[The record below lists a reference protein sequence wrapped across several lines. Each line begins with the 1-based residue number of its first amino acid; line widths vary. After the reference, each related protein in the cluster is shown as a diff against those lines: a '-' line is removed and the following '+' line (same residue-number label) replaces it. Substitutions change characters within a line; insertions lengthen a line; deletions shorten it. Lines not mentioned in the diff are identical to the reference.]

1 MGIKPESRR
10 DLKDGVDKRKRKL
23 DDREKH
29 MTRVVM
35 EKKAVADVSRKLRFP
50 TKEGAAEIRKDVQ
63 NASVATQNE
72 FKKQNNELKK
82 IHKKCEKSEGDL
94 SERTKIANQNALE
107 AKKAEGKIKETRDA
121 KNQLV
126 QAEKVAKDDAH
137 FTNDQRG
144 RQKRRRERSEKYS
157 NNLKARLMNTKL
169 SF

>member
-1 MGIKPESRR
+1 MKVKLESRR
-10 DLKDGVDKRKRKL
+10 DLKDGVDKRKHKL

-29 MTRVVM
+29 MTRVMM
-35 EKKAVADVSRKLRFP
+35 EKKAIADVSRKLRFP
-50 TKEGAAEIRKDVQ
+50 TKEGAAEIKKVVQ

-82 IHKKCEKSEGDL
+82 IHTKCGKAEGDL
-94 SERTKIANQNALE
+94 SERTKVANQNALE
-107 AKKAEGKIKETRDA
+107 ARKAEGKIKETRDA

-126 QAEKVAKDDAH
+126 QAEKAAKNDAH

-144 RQKRRRERSEKYS
+144 RQKRHRERSEKYRDA
-157 NNLKARLMNTKL
+157 LKVQLMNTKL